1 MQNPHIATEISSG
14 YTNLIISITA
24 KSLKLK
30 TQLATWLRWYGNVWM
45 ISLPSVQGHWQGFGR
60 IYPCNKWDSVWLAGQ
75 IDWTITQDEMFLLFY
90 WKNPIT
96 PQKHKHL
103 RDTPRSGPDTSH
115 VLSYVECRAARVM
128 SFIIRLSSARRQDLF
143 LSEINIS
150 FAPVACNRVSGDG

>member
-14 YTNLIISITA
+14 YTYLIISKTA

-30 TQLATWLRWYGNVWM
+30 TQLATWLGWYGNVWM
-45 ISLPSVQGHWQGFGR
+45 ISLPSVQGALTR
-60 IYPCNKWDSVWLAGQ
+60 IWEDIPVQQVGLGLISWANRLDYHSGWDVSLVLLKKPDNTAE
-75 IDWTITQDEMFLLFY
+75 TQ
-90 WKNPIT
+90 T
-96 PQKHKHL
+96 S
-103 RDTPRSGPDTSH
+103 SGYSSH
-115 VLSYVECRAARVM
+115 VLSNVECRAARVM